1 MKKVFTELDLLFK
14 KHSTVLNCIE
24 EVEILREML
33 KKPADIER
41 YVNLLREK
49 VIKLAFFV
57 DEEIGC
63 VGSSNANMKFF
74 DDVSFVLQAD
84 RQGYED
90 VAVDIY
96 GIEMF
101 GGEFFDKIDLG
112 ILNFTK
118 GANNYINNN
127 KVEFDQNLRTINIL
141 EKEAD
146 TVKRKIE
153 NLFYLHSLMPH
164 YSSDILNLLE
174 SVDDIMDMSKDVLN
188 QFDVETPNIP
198 ELIKNDFL
206 ELISVSYKSAENVI
220 PAARIF
226 FTSPDEVK
234 DKIQKV
240 LFYNREAD
248 VLSNNIKRKMCI
260 KRCFLSTFRWTYT

>member
-1 MKKVFTELDLLFK
+1 MINIFK
-14 KHSTVLNCIE
+14 TSKS
-24 EVEILREML
+24 
-33 KKPADIER
+33 
-41 YVNLLREK
+41 
-49 VIKLAFFV
+49 
-57 DEEIGC
+57 
-63 VGSSNANMKFF
+63 
-74 DDVSFVLQAD
+74 
-84 RQGYED
+84 
-90 VAVDIY
+90 VALSID
-96 GIEMF
+96 
-101 GGEFFDKIDLG
+101 EFFDKIDLG

-248 VLSNNIKRKMCI
+248 VLSNNIKRKIFQEFDSLRLSEKIHLRYFTLHIEQVSDAAKKVAHQLSSLVI
-260 KRCFLSTFRWTYT
+260 KIKM